1 MKSNCFYSQRNYPHP
16 RTAIEAEIL
25 FAARVMQV
33 RFLERLSGKTP
44 REQSSSGEKI
54 EAESAVLHF
63 VFFEVIVNKMQQSA
77 KKVRNKNN
85 KSSLSEVFPLTI
97 GSGKTVPFEKRR
109 SRYKETAENKAE
121 AYRVYV
127 EHLFSACD
135 AVDARIFSKGD
146 GETIIYT
153 YDKGG
158 QLKGVS
164 GVKNTVKGTET
175 YSYIDTIVYDEHGQR
190 VYIKYGNGVETKYRY
205 DDKRRWL
212 KDIETKNRQ
221 TDEIFQKI
229 SYRFDKVGNVLGYSN
244 DASVYETSQSY
255 TYDSLYQLIGVEGT
269 SNQYKAIK
277 SFGSTPVHVAKYKQD
292 FAFDGIGNMTRKAS
306 TTNLPGARGN
316 AYPNAEL
323 DYSLDYEYAP
333 AYAHRLIHAG
343 NRYYR
348 YDANGNITAEK
359 DGPFTEDDEFIFT
372 YNYDPDTDV
381 YGTDYGFGLDA
392 PKETEETHPENLFA
406 YRRNYTW
413 NEKNLLTKSSDRSYT
428 VHYRYGEDGQ
438 RALKYTEEGR
448 SETLYFNNFYTIHI
462 PVQDK
467 NNPQGLRVHKHIFV
481 GNSRL
486 VTAMTHTDN
495 NGDNAEQREKRYY
508 YHSDHLGSAQFVTDW
523 RGRQY
528 EHIEYTPYGELWI
541 EEVAAGLDK
550 LPFRFTGK
558 EMDEETGLYYYGAR
572 YLDPKYSRWLSGDP
586 ALGEY
591 IPAAGAD
598 TSKLAGMGGVYN
610 TVNLHLYHY
619 SGNNP
624 VKYTDPDGRF
634 LEVNDNGDGTYVISG
649 GEANSDKNIYIMKD
663 GKRTGDVLGQML
675 TEYSF
680 FDDDQLVEGAVIDTT
695 DTSGSDFLNNFKENT
710 PDLFSYMD
718 KARNGKEY
726 DFKDIGKG
734 DKVGDDLNKY
744 RHRGM
749 QLGKDPNGNKI
760 FGSAR
765 DVGNYAAGYVAAK
778 SGLYW
783 GEARLGFDLYQS
795 YKSGKLSTE
804 GPATQAAQ
812 GLGYAAGW
820 DTLKGKSIR
829 SYRSSGMPLY
839 LY

>member
-1 MKSNCFYSQRNYPHP
+1 METNYFYSQLNYPLP
-16 RTAIEAEIL
+16 RTAIEAKIL

-44 REQSSSGEKI
+44 REQNSSGKKI
-54 EAESAVLHF
+54 GAESAVLHF
-63 VFFEVIVNKMQQSA
+63 VFF
-77 KKVRNKNN
+77 
-85 KSSLSEVFPLTI
+85 
-97 GSGKTVPFEKRR
+97 
-109 SRYKETAENKAE
+109 
-121 AYRVYV
+121 
-127 EHLFSACD
+127 
-135 AVDARIFSKGD
+135 
-146 GETIIYT
+146 
-153 YDKGG
+153 
-158 QLKGVS
+158 
-164 GVKNTVKGTET
+164 
-175 YSYIDTIVYDEHGQR
+175 
-190 VYIKYGNGVETKYRY
+190 
-205 DDKRRWL
+205 
-212 KDIETKNRQ
+212 
-221 TDEIFQKI
+221 
-229 SYRFDKVGNVLGYSN
+229 
-244 DASVYETSQSY
+244 
-255 TYDSLYQLIGVEGT
+255 
-269 SNQYKAIK
+269 
-277 SFGSTPVHVAKYKQD
+277 
-292 FAFDGIGNMTRKAS
+292 
-306 TTNLPGARGN
+306 
-316 AYPNAEL
+316 
-323 DYSLDYEYAP
+323 
-333 AYAHRLIHAG
+333 
-343 NRYYR
+343 
-348 YDANGNITAEK
+348 
-359 DGPFTEDDEFIFT
+359 
-372 YNYDPDTDV
+372 
-381 YGTDYGFGLDA
+381 
-392 PKETEETHPENLFA
+392 
-406 YRRNYTW
+406 
-413 NEKNLLTKSSDRSYT
+413 
-428 VHYRYGEDGQ
+428 
-438 RALKYTEEGR
+438 
-448 SETLYFNNFYTIHI
+448 
-462 PVQDK
+462 
-467 NNPQGLRVHKHIFV
+467 
-481 GNSRL
+481 
-486 VTAMTHTDN
+486 
-495 NGDNAEQREKRYY
+495 
-508 YHSDHLGSAQFVTDW
+508 SDHLGSAQFVTDW
-523 RGRQY
+523 KGRQY

-624 VKYTDPDGRF
+624 VKYTDPDGQF

-726 DFKDIGKG
+726 DFKDTGKG

-749 QLGKDPNGNKI
+749 QLGKDSNGNKI

-795 YKSGKLSTE
+795 YKSGKPSTE

-812 GLGYAAGW
+812 ALGYAAGW

-829 SYRSSGMPLY
+829 SYRSSGIPLY

>member
-1 MKSNCFYSQRNYPHP
+1 MKSNYLLKQRNYPLP

-25 FAARVMQV
+25 FAACVKHL
-33 RFLERLSGKTP
+33 RFLKRSSGKTP
-44 REQSSSGEKI
+44 LKETSSGKKI
-54 EAESAVLHF
+54 GAESAVLHF
-63 VFFEVIVNKMQQSA
+63 VFFIVIVNKMQQSA
-77 KKVRNKNN
+77 KESCSLKRNTVP
-85 KSSLSEVFPLTI
+85 EVFPLTAGI
-97 GSGKTVPFEKRR
+97 AGSGKTMPFEKRR

-146 GETIIYT
+146 G
-153 YDKGG
+153 
-158 QLKGVS
+158 
-164 GVKNTVKGTET
+164 
-175 YSYIDTIVYDEHGQR
+175 
-190 VYIKYGNGVETKYRY
+190 
-205 DDKRRWL
+205 
-212 KDIETKNRQ
+212 
-221 TDEIFQKI
+221 
-229 SYRFDKVGNVLGYSN
+229 
-244 DASVYETSQSY
+244 
-255 TYDSLYQLIGVEGT
+255 
-269 SNQYKAIK
+269 
-277 SFGSTPVHVAKYKQD
+277 
-292 FAFDGIGNMTRKAS
+292 NMTRKMS
-306 TTNLPGARGN
+306 TTNLSGARGN

-323 DYSLDYEYAP
+323 DYSLDYEYDSV
-333 AYAHRLIHAG
+333 YAHRLVHAG

-392 PKETEETHPENLFA
+392 PNETEETHPENLFA

-508 YHSDHLGSAQFVTDW
+508 SHSDHLGSAQFVTDW

-586 ALGEY
+586 ALSDY
-591 IPAAGAD
+591 IPKAPIDDEA
-598 TSKLAGMGGVYN
+598 KKHNENLPGMGGVFN
-610 TVNLHLYHY
+610 VVNLHLYHY
-619 SGNNP
+619 AGNNP
-624 VKYTDPDGRF
+624 VKYTDPDGKAEELGSDSSDHLLVRRTDDGKHIIVDGGNKYNYVEQALINYINTEDERYLNQVPETSDPLAVAGISAF
-634 LEVNDNGDGTYVISG
+634 IADYLDNNDTNSNSIGSKSETIFAIAIAVAGSSGGNRDAHTRPFASTKEATAAAAKLGFSKTNYFSEREPVYKKGHLYITPDRTSHNGGVWKMAGSVEGLKQRSTRMGTYD
-649 GEANSDKNIYIMKD
+649 ANLNRI
-663 GKRTGDVLGQML
+663 GD
-675 TEYSF
+675 
-680 FDDDQLVEGAVIDTT
+680 
-695 DTSGSDFLNNFKENT
+695 
-710 PDLFSYMD
+710 
-718 KARNGKEY
+718 
-726 DFKDIGKG
+726 
-734 DKVGDDLNKY
+734 
-744 RHRGM
+744 
-749 QLGKDPNGNKI
+749 
-760 FGSAR
+760 
-765 DVGNYAAGYVAAK
+765 
-778 SGLYW
+778 
-783 GEARLGFDLYQS
+783 
-795 YKSGKLSTE
+795 
-804 GPATQAAQ
+804 
-812 GLGYAAGW
+812 
-820 DTLKGKSIR
+820 
-829 SYRSSGMPLY
+829 
-839 LY
+839 

>member
-1 MKSNCFYSQRNYPHP
+1 MKTKFCFYSQPNYPHP
-16 RTAIEAEIL
+16 RTAIGAEIL
-25 FAARVMQV
+25 FAARIKHL

-44 REQSSSGEKI
+44 PEQNSSGEKI
-54 EAESAVLHF
+54 GAESAVLHF

-85 KSSLSEVFPLTI
+85 KNTLPEVFPLTAI
-97 GSGKTVPFEKRR
+97 LAGSGKTMPFEKRR

-146 GETIIYT
+146 G
-153 YDKGG
+153 
-158 QLKGVS
+158 
-164 GVKNTVKGTET
+164 
-175 YSYIDTIVYDEHGQR
+175 
-190 VYIKYGNGVETKYRY
+190 
-205 DDKRRWL
+205 
-212 KDIETKNRQ
+212 
-221 TDEIFQKI
+221 
-229 SYRFDKVGNVLGYSN
+229 
-244 DASVYETSQSY
+244 
-255 TYDSLYQLIGVEGT
+255 
-269 SNQYKAIK
+269 
-277 SFGSTPVHVAKYKQD
+277 
-292 FAFDGIGNMTRKAS
+292 NMTKKSS
-306 TTNLPGARGN
+306 TTNIPGARGN
-316 AYPNAEL
+316 AYPKAEL
-323 DYSLDYEYAP
+323 DYSLDYEYDP
-333 AYAHRLIHAG
+333 AYAHRLVHAG

-359 DGPFTEDDEFIFT
+359 DGPFTDDEEFVFT

-523 RGRQY
+523 RGKQY

-586 ALGEY
+586 ALGDY
-591 IPAAGAD
+591 IPKAPTDDEAKKHNE
-598 TSKLAGMGGVYN
+598 KLPGMGGVYN

-619 SGNNP
+619 AGNNP
-624 VKYTDPDGRF
+624 VKYTDPDGKF
-634 LEVNDNGDGTYVISG
+634 SQSKEVNRIERNLSWNDFSTIRDGQKAKQDRRDTVHSFLGFAATAISTFFSGVIGNIANAASTADGLLSVKPDNL
-649 GEANSDKNIYIMKD
+649 N
-663 GKRTGDVLGQML
+663 Q
-675 TEYSF
+675 
-680 FDDDQLVEGAVIDTT
+680 
-695 DTSGSDFLNNFKENT
+695 LNNALQNISNKAADISQTTGEVPNIEIVEIT
-710 PDLFSYMD
+710 TKTAKNEDVRSINGAALVYALMEHSITEKTTLEITINGEKQESIEVSKKQTHITYERTLNYEDFSW
-718 KARNGKEY
+718 
-726 DFKDIGKG
+726 
-734 DKVGDDLNKY
+734 V
-744 RHRGM
+744 
-749 QLGKDPNGNKI
+749 Q
-760 FGSAR
+760 
-765 DVGNYAAGYVAAK
+765 
-778 SGLYW
+778 
-783 GEARLGFDLYQS
+783 
-795 YKSGKLSTE
+795 
-804 GPATQAAQ
+804 
-812 GLGYAAGW
+812 
-820 DTLKGKSIR
+820 
-829 SYRSSGMPLY
+829 
-839 LY
+839 